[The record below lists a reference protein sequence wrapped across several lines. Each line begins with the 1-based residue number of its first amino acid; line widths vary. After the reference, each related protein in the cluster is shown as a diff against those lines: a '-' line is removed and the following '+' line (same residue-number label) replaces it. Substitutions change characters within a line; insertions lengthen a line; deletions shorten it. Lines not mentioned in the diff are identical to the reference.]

1 LSSKNDILVWNSGW
15 FLHVTVNILP
25 GLLNTE
31 PYSNVIVTLFSRGD
45 ALLHIL
51 EVADEKHENEEVI
64 IRWNNVMSL
73 LEQSIANEGEL

>member
-1 LSSKNDILVWNSGW
+1 MSSKNDILVWNSGW

-31 PYSNVIVTLFSRGD
+31 PYSYVFVTLFSRGYG
-45 ALLHIL
+45 IF
-51 EVADEKHENEEVI
+51 EVVDEKHENEEVI

>member
-1 LSSKNDILVWNSGW
+1 MISFPANHGFALNI
-15 FLHVTVNILP
+15 TINILP

-31 PYSNVIVTLFSRGD
+31 PYSDVVVTLFSRGD
-45 ALLHIL
+45 ELLNAL
-51 EVADEKHENEEVI
+51 EVTDENHENEEVI